1 MARSSTKRR
10 QSAPSSGG
18 GFHFKI
24 ESIPAWIAMIATLST
39 LAGFYYSTTYSIN
52 DLKSRTEHDDKARE
66 SLREVL
72 TKNTE
77 KTSEAIADLTKHAAV
92 QDERTQN
99 ITSTLQSIQGQL
111 SNIATSVS
119 PAGVAVKSREG
130 K

>member
-1 MARSSTKRR
+1 MPSRSTKRR
-10 QSAPSSGG
+10 QPAASGG

-52 DLKSRTEHDDKARE
+52 DLKTRTEHDDKARE

-77 KTSEAIADLTKHAAV
+77 KTSEAISDLTKHAAV

-99 ITSTLQSIQGQL
+99 ITSTLQTIQGQL

-119 PAGVAVKSREG
+119 PSGVAVKRGQG

>member
-1 MARSSTKRR
+1 MASRSTKRR
-10 QSAPSSGG
+10 ASAASGG
-18 GFHFKI
+18 GFHFKV

-52 DLKSRTEHDDKARE
+52 DLKTRTEHDDKARE

-77 KTSEAIADLTKHAAV
+77 KTSEAISDLTKHAAV

-99 ITSTLQSIQGQL
+99 ITSTLQTIQGQL
-111 SNIATSVS
+111 SSIATSVS
-119 PAGVAVKSREG
+119 PAGAAVKRG
-130 K
+130 KDK